1 MPTKQIALLLVLLPG
16 TVASLAPAAGAAP
29 KRATFAGTLGVKAA
43 TGSVAMVRAVNLA
56 DRSVVAAR
64 LLPRNGVFR
73 LSLPAGS
80 YLVVGNV
87 LSDGAPVTKA
97 VAATLR
103 PGQRRT
109 KAKLTAKP
117 RKARASSLARVAYRT
132 QRGSGR
138 TGVSAVGVN
147 PFRGPDQGELH
158 YLAEGAASLI
168 TVDLVNEV
176 AKRCPKKVIVHE
188 VDPGIVKAL
197 NAEAALGRSPYA
209 DRSSFPPERRIISD
223 VRVDGVIAGEG
234 AGATS
239 TLTIKE
245 ASTGEVVATLTK
257 TLGDDPFDALG
268 QQTSELTSILCDR
281 VGGYDVKLTLNAAY
295 NSPFNYTATAEFNGT
310 LTAEQETPVRWS
322 GSGDFRWQNPVFTP
336 SDGCSIFDPITP
348 AVKWSINIRAEGKNQ
363 ISVYWNAGGY
373 DAVTATRDCPPDRPN
388 SYDPPPD
395 SRTPGVL
402 IGGPEPL
409 SFTLPKAGGTQSIT
423 GAPIDG
429 SLTGTLTVRKVKT
442 P

>member
-1 MPTKQIALLLVLLPG
+1 MPIKKLATLLALI
-16 TVASLAPAAGAAP
+16 TAVALAPAAAATP

-43 TGSVAMVRAVNLA
+43 PDSVALVRAVSLA

-64 LLPRNGVFR
+64 LLPRNGAFK

-109 KAKLTAKP
+109 KAKLTTKLRGKSKA
-117 RKARASSLARVAYRT
+117 RSRARASYKT

-147 PFRGPDQGELH
+147 PFKGPDQGELH
-158 YLAEGAASLI
+158 YLAEGAASLV

-209 DRSSFPPERRIISD
+209 DRSSFPPEHRIISD
-223 VRVDGVIAGEG
+223 VRVDGVISGEG

-239 TLTIKE
+239 TLIVKD
-245 ASTGEVVATLTK
+245 ARSGEVVATLTK
-257 TLGDDPFDALG
+257 TLGDDPFDALSK
-268 QQTSELTSILCDR
+268 QTSELTSILCDR
-281 VGGYDVKLTLNAAY
+281 VGGYDVKLTLNATY
-295 NSPFNYTATAEFNGT
+295 NSPFNYTASAQFNGT
-310 LTAEQETPVRWS
+310 LIAEQETPVRWS
-322 GSGDFRWQNPVFTP
+322 GSDDFQWQSPTFTPTNACTIFNPVTP
-336 SDGCSIFDPITP
+336 T
-348 AVKWSINIRAEGKNQ
+348 VKWSINIRAEGKDR
-363 ISVYWNAGGY
+363 ISVYWGVSGY
-373 DAVTATRDCPPDRPN
+373 DFVTATKDCPPDNPN

-395 SRTPGVL
+395 PRTPGVQV
-402 IGGPEPL
+402 GGPQPL
-409 SFTLPKAGGTQSIT
+409 SFTLPKTGGTQSIT
-423 GAPIDG
+423 DAPIDG